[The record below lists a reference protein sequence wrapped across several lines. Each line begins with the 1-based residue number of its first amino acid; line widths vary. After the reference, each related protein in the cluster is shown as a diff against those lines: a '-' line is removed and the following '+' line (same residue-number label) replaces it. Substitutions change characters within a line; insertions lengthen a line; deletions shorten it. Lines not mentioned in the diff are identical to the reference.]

1 MRIKYSYMITQEN
14 RHLRM
19 ITGELTEQDI
29 IDLIQSKYESR
40 DLPCPIHFNHET
52 TNIDITIDE
61 VTI

>member
-1 MRIKYSYMITQEN
+1 MITQEN

-40 DLPCPIHFNHET
+40 DLPCPIHFNHED